1 VELHI
6 CGLMLRHQKCGEPLL
21 SSDDLVP
28 PLSITSH
35 YFFVGSACLSSLSAL
50 MMFAEGETYA
60 PEAEV
65 SFLSSLVSP

>member
-1 VELHI
+1 MWRVAGELRN
-6 CGLMLRHQKCGEPLL
+6 LAL
-21 SSDDLVP
+21 

-35 YFFVGSACLSSLSAL
+35 YFFVGPAYPSILFAL

-65 SFLSSLVSP
+65 SVLSSVVSP